1 MCLQLW
7 LGDFNALTRED
18 YTQKQWNAIAAER
31 SKSYWEEPR
40 TEVSQRKQEPFLTFA
55 SVQAD
60 GPAEGRRAGRQL
72 GKCGQT
78 GQGFNLQVPISTL

>member
-7 LGDFNALTRED
+7 LGDFNALTRDD

-40 TEVSQRKQEPFLTFA
+40 TEVRQRKQEPFLTFA

-60 GPAEGRRAGRQL
+60 GPAEGKRAG
-72 GKCGQT
+72 
-78 GQGFNLQVPISTL
+78 